1 MLEEPSGLGVALVD
15 EPGALE
21 GAGTGCHA
29 GVGFPVS
36 KSPPLIGPEYLQR
49 FNCIAD
55 HCEDTCCSNL
65 KVPVDAYG
73 RSRMREALSASGM
86 TSAAFDQ
93 LVPLNLDRSDPEQ
106 AAFIQM
112 DKNGRCPF
120 LDERQLCGI
129 HRRHGAEVL
138 ANACSMFP
146 RAVNRYPDR
155 REAVGSFAC
164 PEIVRLALLSEA
176 SLEPRPLPPGVVPRD
191 FVNRTLDAD
200 AGTAYAA
207 GRDRV
212 RAVVMRLLESD
223 RFPPSSRM
231 VFLGQLGH
239 WLRPFYYR
247 GAPPFDRQEMEEKL
261 RAIESPELLLSIHK
275 NFAKLELLTDKWI
288 ALFLSILEERL
299 RAGAPPRLARL
310 AEGVLESYG
319 GPSARGLTTRYRKIV
334 ASLTDDFGA
343 RLERYFRRH
352 AMAWWYRNPHTD
364 SEHLTAHVFKLAF
377 RAAMLR
383 VMLMGHPD
391 TVPLMIESPDP
402 SGDQLDAL
410 AVEVVQIFSKHLEL
424 SSEVQTWTA
433 RLSESSDAFANLVI
447 VAKLL

>member
-1 MLEEPSGLGVALVD
+1 M
-15 EPGALE
+15 
-21 GAGTGCHA
+21 TRWRR
-29 GVGFPVS
+29 FPVS
-36 KSPPLIGPEYLQR
+36 KSPPLFGPAYLQR
-49 FNCIAD
+49 FTCIAD
-55 HCEDTCCSNL
+55 HCEDTCCSGL

-73 RSRMREALSASGM
+73 RSRMREAL
-86 TSAAFDQ
+86 AAHGTPGEVFDQ
-93 LVPLNLDRSDPEQ
+93 LVPLNPDRSDPET

-112 DKNGRCPF
+112 NAQGRCPF
-120 LDERQLCGI
+120 LDEKKLCSV
-129 HRRHGAEVL
+129 HRRHGTEVL
-138 ANACSMFP
+138 ANACAMFP

-164 PEIVRLALLSEA
+164 PEIVRLALLSEE
-176 SLEPRPLPPGVVPRD
+176 SLEPKPLPPGVVPRD
-191 FVNRTLDAD
+191 FVNRMLDAD
-200 AGTAYAA
+200 TGTAYAA

-212 RAVVMRLLESD
+212 RAVVMRILEAD
-223 RFPPSSRM
+223 RFPPASRM

-247 GAPPFDRQEMEEKL
+247 GAPPYDPQELEEKL
-261 RAIESPELLLSIHK
+261 RTIENPALLLSIHR
-275 NFAKLELLTDKWI
+275 NFAKLDLLTDKWI

-299 RAGAPPRLARL
+299 RAGAPPRLARV

-319 GPSARGLTTRYRKIV
+319 GPTARGLTPRYRKMV
-334 ASLTDDFGA
+334 NALTDDFGA

-391 TVPLMIESPDP
+391 TKPLLLDSPDP
-402 SGDQLDAL
+402 AGENLDAL

-424 SSEVQTWTA
+424 SSEVQTWTT
-433 RLSESSDAFANLVI
+433 RLSESADAFANLVI